1 MSSKN
6 YQIMLLL
13 FIVISVVFVSGSK
26 INEGM
31 VGYPREFDYAS
42 QKAKMD
48 KFNFINDLKD
58 GSNKGDYGEIMELI
72 EEIRRDILDYNVCY
86 STQGEAEFKGELG
99 ATTSWQ
105 QDDYTTRGGETCKAY
120 KAATGTTQ
128 AIKKGLIDTKIATL
142 ATNTTAFLARMET
155 DYDKMPDTDIAKLLG
170 ITDAVFTT
178 SYGGWRTQVSSPYSV
193 GGKTATV
200 QTDTLNPKQI
210 ALRQAIVKRLSDQ
223 SESIKTTRAELDM
236 KLGELNQV
244 GNSNAIVSKQ
254 TMDSTVYASLLWT
267 VLATT
272 LIAYLVS
279 TA

>member
-26 INEGM
+26 MNEGM
-31 VGYPREFDYAS
+31 IGYQREFDYAS

-48 KFNFINDLKD
+48 KFNFINDMND

-99 ATTSWQ
+99 AKTSWQ
-105 QDDYTTRGGETCKAY
+105 QDDYTTRETKSCKQY
-120 KAATGTTQ
+120 KDGTTQ
-128 AIKKGLIDTKIATL
+128 AVNKGVIDGKITLLATKI
-142 ATNTTAFLARMET
+142 NAFSAKMST
-155 DYDKMPDTDIAKLLG
+155 DYVKMPDSDIAKLLG
-170 ITDAVFTT
+170 IQNSDFAAL
-178 SYGGWRTQVSSPYSV
+178 YGGWRTQVSSPYSS
-193 GGKTATV
+193 GGKSATV

-223 SESIKTTRAELDM
+223 SEDIKAKRVELDM

-244 GNSNAIVSKQ
+244 GNSNAMVTKQ

-272 LIAYLVS
+272 LIAYIVS

>member
-1 MSSKN
+1 M
-6 YQIMLLL
+6 
-13 FIVISVVFVSGSK
+13 
-26 INEGM
+26 NEGM
-31 VGYPREFDYAS
+31 IGYQREFDYAS

-48 KFNFINDLKD
+48 KFNFINNMND

-99 ATTSWQ
+99 AKTSWQ
-105 QDDYTTRGGETCKAY
+105 QDDYTTREIKSCKQY
-120 KAATGTTQ
+120 KDGTTQ
-128 AIKKGLIDTKIATL
+128 AVNKGVIDGKITLLATKI
-142 ATNTTAFLARMET
+142 NAFSSKMSN
-155 DYDKMPDTDIAKLLG
+155 DYVKMPDSDIAKLLG
-170 ITDAVFTT
+170 IQDSAFAAL
-178 SYGGWRTQVSSPYSV
+178 YGGWRTQVSSPYSS
-193 GGKTATV
+193 GGKSATV

-223 SESIKTTRAELDM
+223 SEDIKAKRVELDM

-244 GNSNAIVSKQ
+244 GNSNAMVSKQ

-272 LIAYLVS
+272 LIAYIVS